1 MAKVKAIPDG
11 YHSITPYLIFKS
23 ADAAIKFYERAFGAK
38 EIMRL
43 SSPDGGVGHAEIQ
56 VGDSHIMMADESPA
70 FGNKGVETFGGSPAS
85 FMFYVENAD
94 AAFDQAVKGRRY
106 REAAHGRPVLRGSR
120 RHSGRSLWVPVE
132 YWDTQG
138 RSNDA
143 RSADPNESDDEA
155 DVRAGIARAHS
166 RGPAGYGNTP
176 AFFGRDSSGIQ

>member
-94 AAFDQAVKGRRY
+94 AAFDQTVKAG
-106 REAAHGRPVLRGSR
+106 ATVKRPMADQFYGDRVGTL
-120 RHSGRSLWVPVE
+120 
-132 YWDTQG
+132 
-138 RSNDA
+138 
-143 RSADPNESDDEA
+143 ADPF
-155 DVRAGIARAHS
+155 
-166 RGPAGYGNTP
+166 GYQWSIGTHKEDLTTQEVQTRMNQMMKQMS
-176 AFFGRDSSGIQ
+176 AQA

>member
-94 AAFDQAVKGRRY
+94 AAFDQAVKAG
-106 REAAHGRPVLRGSR
+106 ATVKRPMADQFYGDRVGTL
-120 RHSGRSLWVPVE
+120 
-132 YWDTQG
+132 
-138 RSNDA
+138 
-143 RSADPNESDDEA
+143 ADPF
-155 DVRAGIARAHS
+155 
-166 RGPAGYGNTP
+166 GYQWSIGTHKEDLTTQEVQTRMNQMMKQMS
-176 AFFGRDSSGIQ
+176 AQA